1 MFALNWLTGYILGLI
16 FIVGTLFFVAAKLGV
31 TLFIALLLVL
41 LLQPIKKRLERKFS
55 PGVASFLALILLLGS
70 AAILISWILNQMLP
84 GFKQFAS
91 TVPHLVNQQTLGAWL
106 VSLNLPPE
114 IMEYTNHLLNNATEF
129 AVTAV
134 KSSLVPAVQ
143 ALSGVVELIGVPF
156 IVFYLLKDGDKLLNM
171 IISFVPLHER
181 ARIASFF
188 GDAAFVLGGY
198 IKGQL
203 AVCLVSGITV
213 LIFFMIA
220 GLPHVPVFAA
230 ISAVGELIPV
240 IGPLTSSVLAI
251 AIALLLSPSLAIKVA
266 VFYFIMFKINH
277 NIIYPN
283 LVGKALCLH
292 PVVIMIG
299 LLLFGHL
306 FGVLGMMLAVPTMG
320 ILRIILKYVLPTFP
334 DPATNNTTDEIKRIG
349 DESTCE

>member
-1 MFALNWLTGYILGLI
+1 MFTLNWLNGYILGLI
-16 FIVGTLFFVAAKLGV
+16 LIVGTLFFFAAKLGV

-41 LLQPIKKRLERKFS
+41 LLQPIKKRLERRFS
-55 PGVASFLALILLLGS
+55 SGVASILALIVLLGG
-70 AAILISWILNQMLP
+70 AALLISWILHQMLP
-84 GFKQFAS
+84 GFKQFATS
-91 TVPHLVNQQTLGAWL
+91 VPHLVNQQALDAWL

-114 IMEYTNHLLNNATEF
+114 IMDYTTHLLNNATEF
-129 AVTAV
+129 AITAV
-134 KSSLVPAVQ
+134 RSSLVPVVQ

-156 IVFYLLKDGDKLLNM
+156 IVFYLLKDGTKLRNM
-171 IISFVPLHER
+171 IVSFVPSSER
-181 ARIASFF
+181 APIVGFLEEADFALS
-188 GDAAFVLGGY
+188 GY

-213 LIFFMIA
+213 LIFFLLA
-220 GLPHVPVFAA
+220 GLPHVSVFAA

-240 IGPLTSSVLAI
+240 IGPLTASVLAI

-266 VFYFIMFKINH
+266 IFYFIMFKINH

-283 LVGKALCLH
+283 LVGKVLCLH

-306 FGVLGMMLAVPTMG
+306 FGVLGMMLAVPAMG
-320 ILRIILKYVLPTFP
+320 MLRIILKYVVPTFP
-334 DPATNNTTDEIKRIG
+334 DSDSNNTGQKA
-349 DESTCE
+349 